1 MGWSRRLAWMG
12 VLAFV
17 LTAAAA
23 SAQDA
28 EESGAEGSNAHDQEA
43 RALYQ
48 AGRVAFDDGRFDD
61 ALGYF
66 ERAHELSGRPQLLF
80 NIASAADRLRRNAV
94 ALEHFEAYLAAV
106 PDADNRRSVE
116 ARIALLRDAL
126 EHGREHGT
134 EQTTVPTPEETA
146 AAGMEGT
153 DTTGGNEPTTESSR
167 TGLWVGI
174 GVGAAVL
181 VGLAIVLAVVL
192 RDPDPDYQPS
202 DEGILVFALESP

>member
-1 MGWSRRLAWMG
+1 MSARGAMGKVGLA
-12 VLAFV
+12 VLLAA
-17 LTAAAA
+17 LATTGAAAQEA
-23 SAQDA
+23 D
-28 EESGAEGSNAHDQEA
+28 AHDEEA

-48 AGRVAFDDGRFDD
+48 AGRVAFDDGRFAD

-94 ALEHFEAYLAAV
+94 ALEHFEGYLEAV
-106 PDADNRRSVE
+106 PDAHNRRSVE

-126 EHGREHGT
+126 AHGQEHGT
-134 EQTTVPTPEETA
+134 AEDPERTEVPTPEETA
-146 AAGMEGT
+146 RAGMEEPVT
-153 DTTGGNEPTTESSR
+153 EPVEPTTGGSR

-181 VGLAIVLAVVL
+181 VGVAVVLAVVL
-192 RDPDPDYQPS
+192 RNPDPDYQPS
-202 DEGILVFALESP
+202 EEGILVFALEPSP

>member
-1 MGWSRRLAWMG
+1 MAWLRGLARVG
-12 VLAFV
+12 AIA
-17 LTAAAA
+17 LTLGIVTTA
-23 SAQDA
+23 SAQEAQSD
-28 EESGAEGSNAHDQEA
+28 AHDEEA

-48 AGRVAFDDGRFDD
+48 AGRVAFDDGRFED

-66 ERAHELSGRPQLLF
+66 ERAHELSGRAELLF

-94 ALEHFEAYLAAV
+94 ALENFEAYLEAV

-126 EHGREHGT
+126 DHGREHGT
-134 EQTTVPTPEETA
+134 SEQATVPTPEETA
-146 AAGMEGT
+146 AAAMETGT
-153 DTTGGNEPTTESSR
+153 TVPTEGPTESSR